1 MRMVSGGPRSRAKGD
16 TGSRVSRRM
25 LAIVAMV
32 AGLVVAPL
40 AVMPAGASGLE
51 HGRSGSGG
59 RTLVVAMTGAQE
71 APGPGDPR
79 GFGLA
84 VFKVNPGRERVC
96 YVLTAVGLDS
106 TVVAAHIH
114 RAPRGA
120 PGPIVVQLEAPVSG
134 FSAAC
139 TGVERALATEIVAS
153 PGDFYVNVHTQTFP
167 AGAIR
172 GQLGR

>member
-1 MRMVSGGPRSRAKGD
+1 MR
-16 TGSRVSRRM
+16 TGSRVSGRL
-25 LAIVAMV
+25 LAVVAMV

-40 AVMPAGASGLE
+40 GAGPAAASGLD
-51 HGRSGSGG
+51 HDSSGG
-59 RTLVVAMTGAQE
+59 RTLVTTLTGAQE
-71 APGPGDPR
+71 APGPGDPG

-84 VFKVNPGRERVC
+84 VFRINPGQERIC

-114 RAPRGA
+114 RAPPGVPGA
-120 PGPIVVQLEAPVSG
+120 IVLPLEAPVGG

-139 TGVERALATEIVAS
+139 ADVERALATEIATH
-153 PGDFYVNVHTQTFP
+153 PGDFYVNVHTETFR